1 MNQSSFLP
9 EDYLAQK
16 AERRTNLICLT
27 LFAVV
32 MTAVFGAFLVTNRQW
47 TQIKTEQEM
56 INAEYQ
62 SAATMIEELND
73 LEAQKEQMLEK
84 AELAA
89 SLVERVPRS
98 ILFAEMINRMPP
110 RLSLI
115 DFDMSSEKI
124 RITRTKDSE
133 EGSNRLRDGRTRGRT
148 RDDLV
153 EEGRGRIEPPQ
164 YRVMINI
171 VGVAPTDLEVSRFL
185 KELNMYHLFQDVN
198 LIRSESTQIEDVPMR
213 EFAISMRLNPESDVR
228 NIEPRI
234 RPRNRSGPMDDRLY
248 IEPGD
253 GRETVGASPIE
264 Q

>member
-47 TQIKTEQEM
+47 TQIKTEQETV
-56 INAEYQ
+56 NAEYQ
-62 SAATMIEELND
+62 NAASLIEELNE
-73 LEAQKEQMLEK
+73 LEDQKAQMLEK

-110 RLSLI
+110 RLSLTE
-115 DFDMSSEKI
+115 FDMSSELV
-124 RITRTKDSE
+124 RSPRNTSQSS
-133 EGSNRLRDGRTRGRT
+133 GRLRDGRSRGQT

-153 EEGRGRIEPPQ
+153 AEGEGRIEPPQ
-164 YRVMINI
+164 YRVSLHI
-171 VGVAPTDLEVSRFL
+171 VGVAPTDLEVSSFL

-198 LIRSESTQIEDVPMR
+198 LIKSASTTVEDQPMR
-213 EFAISMRLNPESDVR
+213 EFAIAMKLDPEADVR
-228 NIEPRI
+228 DIEPRI
-234 RPRNRSGPMDDRLY
+234 RPRHRGSPMDDRLY
-248 IEPGD
+248 IEPGESRD
-253 GRETVGASPIE
+253 TAGVSPVHR
-264 Q
+264 